1 MSNEFGYFIV
11 ELDPSIEEKTKIR
24 KMLDALKVNPRGVKI
39 CETCE
44 WYSPKIFGEYT
55 PRDGPD
61 QGKIVANENA
71 SSGKC
76 TLHKKW
82 VNWIDSCGEWK
93 FNEYY
98 FFEEGEA
105 SE

>member
-1 MSNEFGYFIV
+1 MGYFIV
-11 ELDPSIEEKTKIR
+11 ELEPSEEEKRRIKRIIDGLR
-24 KMLDALKVNPRGVKI
+24 RNPREMRI

-44 WYSPKIFGEYT
+44 WYSPKVFGIYT

-61 QGKIVANENA
+61 KGKIIAEEYA

-82 VNWIDSCGEWK
+82 VNWICSCEDWE

-98 FFEEGEA
+98 FFEEDDC
-105 SE
+105 